1 MFARVPDALSALD
14 VAGGAVYDALVALA
28 AVEHDVALATRD
40 LRAMGTYEAVAARLI
55 VAG

>member
-14 VAGGAVYDALVALA
+14 IAGGGVYDAVVLA

-40 LRAMGTYEAVAARLI
+40 LRAMGTYEAVAVRLI